1 MDQLSKRPVPSIH
14 SHGNAPLQMA
24 DFSRE
29 PQDTRDFC
37 RVILAAVTLVF
48 RPRPILRLLGVA
60 DP

>member
-29 PQDTRDFC
+29 PQDTRDFG
-37 RVILAAVTLVF
+37 RVILGGGYASVSA
-48 RPRPILRLLGVA
+48 PANPPIARRR
-60 DP
+60 